1 MSQYIQGVVD
11 YIPMI
16 QPFQPD
22 FNLFQNV
29 LQTKDAQYKAG
40 YDKLSSLYGTLLN
53 SPMSREDNV
62 ELRNKFFN
70 DISAQ
75 IQKISSLDL
84 SKSQNVEAA
93 YKVFQPLI
101 DNDYILKDMSYTK
114 TAYNQ
119 MQYGESLKNCTDP
132 KECPGQYWDGGIKL
146 IQYDIENFKNAP
158 REKTLTMRNPRFVP
172 KVNLTKQ
179 ALDYA
184 KEMNF
189 KITLPKHSPDGRYI
203 IHTTN
208 GPNMIP
214 GLSETFMSVFGNDP
228 AAADYYSAL
237 SELNRNEFI
246 NDEANI
252 QEYGSKDA
260 AEMYYLDD
268 AHRKIVEMT
277 QSQLAEARRQETLA
291 SGRKAVTD
299 NIIINKGVDPNDPED
314 REVIKDRY
322 QSMVDKMIS
331 GSNAEVHE
339 TDLNSITGDGY
350 ETLDIDSKRYRIDNV
365 AARGLMQNDLY
376 QAASAYAMQTM
387 DVKTEV
393 DQYALKQFD
402 HSLSVARM
410 GLEHEY
416 AKKLDDYK
424 TENQKEL
431 LAVQLLKELFPNNK
445 KNGALPDGSNPF
457 NPGYRTAGPSPGG
470 SLEDPDVKGSDEKQ
484 IVSATEKAKAAAEQ
498 VIVKGYEELTAIINT
513 DIGKKTPGGLVMTQG
528 VKNYYIAKRDELFG
542 KSVTT
547 TGTYDKNDFPSM
559 TDTARAVGKE
569 PSLLDRGYSYV
580 SDLWNDFTSL
590 FSNNEKAYT
599 KTSGG
604 YLNDNNQL
612 EQDFVG
618 RSEYSDPTSPHYWQN
633 TADRVINF
641 FSNDVTGKYAINR
654 NVEPGKEAGVLAAEG
669 QYNLSKLNY
678 DKFIKAQANNNAI
691 VHDLVMDTAKEA
703 VFGEMSS
710 YNAPTWAY
718 KQTPN
723 TGWLGLY
730 FSGVDAPNEIKQYT
744 EQSLAKMH
752 DNGRIMTL
760 PEFKQV
766 YANSPEAKKVAERVM
781 QTYYQTRPG
790 DEGSFGRYSYQ
801 GGVERLLE
809 TMEDD
814 AEDIYKQYMDQ
825 FNKIYNQ
832 SNAAVNKEA
841 DKLGFKPLSQFYQ
854 VNDAGAGV
862 QSDPFV
868 ATVDTAYPGDM
879 QAVDFFEFSNLIQS
893 TMGKET
899 DGIKV
904 YKGLGGDLTETKYF
918 TNDPDPIDNKEGA
931 FTAIQALRMQLL
943 QGKDVD
949 DKTRG
954 MFDFIF
960 HPIIM
965 NAQNKMAFSISV
977 SPEFTDAHLG
987 SGKTAKFMGKTDR
1000 EFTIVFDTDKVPEVK
1015 KLEMVKRLE
1024 QGPYT
1029 IAMRADN
1036 EINLNDFPKGGS
1048 LTIKPT
1054 ADGSYAA
1061 SGFLNYID
1069 AETFQESRYPYVDFM
1084 SPDQSLENFAQ
1095 QKNSMLATTQMQMA
1109 NAQEQLKA
1117 LNPNLIRNPDALNN

>member
-40 YDKLSSLYGTLLN
+40 YNKLSSLYGTLLN
-53 SPMSREDNV
+53 SPMSREDNI

-70 DISAQ
+70 DISSQ

-146 IQYDIENFKNAP
+146 IQYDIDNFKNAP
-158 REKTLTMRNPRFVP
+158 REKTLNMRNPRFVP

-189 KITLPKHSPDGRYI
+189 KITLPEHSPDGRYI
-203 IHTTN
+203 VHTTN

-252 QEYGSKDA
+252 QQYGSKDA

-277 QSQLAEARRQETLA
+277 QSQLAEARKQETLA

-299 NIIINKGVDPNDPED
+299 NIIINKGVDPNNSED
-314 REVIKDRY
+314 QGVIKDRY

-339 TDLNSITGDGY
+339 TDLNNITGDGY
-350 ETLDIDSKRYRIDNV
+350 ETLDVDAKRYRIDNV

-376 QAASAYAMQTM
+376 RAASTYAMQTM

-402 HSLSVARM
+402 HALDVARM
-410 GLEHEY
+410 GLQQRY
-416 AKKLDDYK
+416 AKELDDYK
-424 TENQKEL
+424 TTNQKDL
-431 LAVQLLKELFPNNK
+431 YRYQKSLDLLKELYPNNK
-445 KNGALPDGSNPF
+445 KNGALPDGSNPL
-457 NPGYRTAGPSPGG
+457 NLGYESLPATPGG
-470 SLEDPDVKGSDEKQ
+470 SVLDPNLRGSDQKQ

-513 DIGKKTPGGLVMTQG
+513 PIGQKTPGGLVMTQD
-528 VKNYYIAKRDELFG
+528 VKNYYTAKRDELFG

-547 TGTYDKNDFPSM
+547 TGTYDKNKFPSM
-559 TDTARAVGKE
+559 TDVARAVGKE
-569 PSLLDRGYSYV
+569 PSLLDRGYTYV

-590 FSNNEKAYT
+590 FSDDETAYT

-612 EQDFVG
+612 EQGFTG
-618 RSEYSDPTSPHYWQN
+618 RAEYNDPKSPHYWQN
-633 TADRVINF
+633 TADRITNF
-641 FSNDVTGKYAINR
+641 FRNDVTGKYAINR
-654 NVEPGKEAGVLAAEG
+654 NVERGKEAGILAAES
-669 QYNLSKLNY
+669 QYNTSKLNY
-678 DKFIKAQANNNAI
+678 NNFIKTQANNNAI
-691 VHDLVMDTAKEA
+691 VHNLVMDTAAEA

-710 YNAPTWAY
+710 YNAPTSGADSGLWAR
-718 KQTPN
+718 
-723 TGWLGLY
+723 
-730 FSGVDAPNEIKQYT
+730 FAGVDAPAAITDHTKE
-744 EQSLAKMH
+744 SLSRMH
-752 DNGRIMTL
+752 INGRVMTL

-766 YANSPEAKKVAERVM
+766 YANSPEAKRVAERVM
-781 QTYYQTRPG
+781 QEYYQTRPG
-790 DEGSFGRYSYQ
+790 DQGAFGRYSYQ
-801 GGVERLLE
+801 SGVERLLE
-809 TMEDD
+809 TMDDD
-814 AEDIYKQYMDQ
+814 AEDIYTEYMDQ
-825 FNKIYNQ
+825 FNMIYNQ

-841 DKLGFKPLSQFYQ
+841 DKAGFKPLSQFYQ

-862 QSDPFV
+862 QSNPVV
-868 ATVDTAYPGDM
+868 ATVDPAYPGDM
-879 QAVDFFEFSNLIQS
+879 QAVDFFGFSNFIRS
-893 TMGKET
+893 TIGKET
-899 DGIKV
+899 DGIEV
-904 YKGLGGDLTETKYF
+904 YKGLGGDLTETRYF
-918 TNDPDPIDNKEGA
+918 SDDADPVDNKEGA
-931 FTAIQALRMQLL
+931 LTAIQALRTQLL
-943 QGKDVD
+943 EGRDVE

-954 MFDFIF
+954 IFDFYF
-960 HPIIM
+960 HPVTM
-965 NAQNKMAFSISV
+965 NDQNKMAFSFSF

-987 SGKTAKFMGKTDR
+987 SGKAAKFMGKTDR
-1000 EFTIVFDTDKVPEVK
+1000 EFTIVVDADKVPEVK
-1015 KLEMVKRLE
+1015 NLEMVKRLE

-1048 LTIKPT
+1048 LTITPT
-1054 ADGSYAA
+1054 ADGSYVS

-1069 AETFQESRYPYVDFM
+1069 EETLQESKYRYVDFM
-1084 SPDQSLENFAQ
+1084 GPQQSLENFAQ
-1095 QKNSMLATTQMQMA
+1095 QKNSMLANIHMQML
-1109 NAQEQLKA
+1109 NAEEQLKA
-1117 LNPNLIRNPDALNN
+1117 MNPNLIRNPDALNN